1 MFTASAKSLT
11 RSLLL
16 AAAAIACA
24 SSALAAP
31 QALGDDEMRSVNG
44 GAQASALLAASLGT
58 ALPGL
63 LNLLAADKLLAE
75 KSKLSPAEFAAAIQA
90 AGLSAALQSGY
101 DGQGGSQINLG
112 AGNKLNLQGGA
123 AELLS
128 AGAGAYNSAN
138 SMGSVAISNLDAGG
152 TRLLVWHH

>member
-1 MFTASAKSLT
+1 MFTASAQSLT

-16 AAAAIACA
+16 AAAAMVYAN
-24 SSALAAP
+24 SALAAP
-31 QALGDDEMRSVNG
+31 QALGDEEMRSVNG
-44 GAQASALLAASLGT
+44 GAQASPLLAASLG

-63 LNLLAADKLLAE
+63 LLATDKLSAD

-90 AGLSAALQSGY
+90 AGLSGALQSGY
-101 DGQGGSQINLG
+101 DGQGGSQISLSANS
-112 AGNKLNLQGGA
+112 KLNLQGGV

-128 AGAGAYNSAN
+128 AGAYNSGN
-138 SMGSVAISNLDAGG
+138 SMGSIAISNLDAGG

>member
-1 MFTASAKSLT
+1 MFTASAQSLT

-16 AAAAIACA
+16 AAAAMVYA

-31 QALGDDEMRSVNG
+31 QALGDEEMRSVNG
-44 GAQASALLAASLGT
+44 GAQASTLLAASLG

-63 LNLLAADKLLAE
+63 LLATDKLSAD

-90 AGLSAALQSGY
+90 AGLSGALQSGY
-101 DGQGGSQINLG
+101 DGQGGSQISLSANS
-112 AGNKLNLQGGA
+112 KLNLQGGV
-123 AELLS
+123 AEFLS
-128 AGAGAYNSAN
+128 AGAYNSGN
-138 SMGSVAISNLDAGG
+138 SMGSIAISNLDAGG

>member
-1 MFTASAKSLT
+1 MFTASAQSLT

-16 AAAAIACA
+16 AAAAMVYA

-31 QALGDDEMRSVNG
+31 QALGDEEMRSMNG
-44 GAQASALLAASLGT
+44 GAQASPLLAASLG

-63 LNLLAADKLLAE
+63 LNVLATDKLSAD

-90 AGLSAALQSGY
+90 AGLSGALQSGY
-101 DGQGGSQINLG
+101 DGQGGSQISLSANS
-112 AGNKLNLQGGA
+112 KLNLQGGV

-128 AGAGAYNSAN
+128 AGAYNSGN
-138 SMGSVAISNLDAGG
+138 SMGSIAISNLDAGG